1 MAKVTAGGTLLPA
14 GVGGGGAGRE
24 GGSERCFCC

>member
-14 GVGGGGAGRE
+14 GVCGVGAGRE
-24 GGSERCFCC
+24 AGSERCFCC